1 MELKNYLEN
10 LVWEQLDSVLTAYP
24 DICTCQKCR
33 NDIVALALNA
43 LPPCYVVTGL
53 GETYTKIHSL
63 EQQFSINIVTAI
75 TNGITIVNRQHK
87 HE

>member
-1 MELKNYLEN
+1 MELKNYMEN
-10 LVWEQLDSVLTAYP
+10 LVWEQLDSVLAAYP

-43 LPPCYVVTGL
+43 LPPYYVVTGL
-53 GETYTKIHSL
+53 GETYTKIHAL
-63 EQQFSINIVTAI
+63 EQQFSIDIVTAI
-75 TNGITIVNRQHK
+75 TNGIIRVNRQHK